1 MWRLIYDTLMK
12 NCFKDWSQSTGLTD
26 IGSGTSSSV
35 ALGCLLWNILAVY
48 QNLVSLPSEVLMAL
62 AQP

>member
-1 MWRLIYDTLMK
+1 MK

-35 ALGCLLWNILAVY
+35 ASGCLLWNILAVY

-62 AQP
+62 AQL